1 MKFGILKTKIEDLL
15 IESYK
20 NDTLKRDMFVFDELI
35 LKNKNLSKLYYLY
48 EELSTNKG
56 LSKELANELITQS
69 ITLYENLVN
78 KISSENINEIKLWV
92 GSQNTKNRYADLD
105 NLFSKN
111 VTDMINKVV
120 SKNQIAESLMKNTEK
135 PKPIIKASL
144 NEMVDVANKT
154 VKTYISSLNES
165 EQKELNKIL
174 SKSDKDL
181 KVRFEIIKE
190 DVLEKLDTLLETES
204 DDVTKIKLNETIEK
218 VKSVSYNKLD
228 YYKLNQLK
236 LNL

>member
-56 LSKELANELITQS
+56 LSKELANELINQS

-92 GSQNTKNRYADLD
+92 Q
-105 NLFSKN
+105 
-111 VTDMINKVV
+111 
-120 SKNQIAESLMKNTEK
+120 
-135 PKPIIKASL
+135 
-144 NEMVDVANKT
+144 
-154 VKTYISSLNES
+154 YIC
-165 EQKELNKIL
+165 
-174 SKSDKDL
+174 
-181 KVRFEIIKE
+181 
-190 DVLEKLDTLLETES
+190 
-204 DDVTKIKLNETIEK
+204 
-218 VKSVSYNKLD
+218 
-228 YYKLNQLK
+228 
-236 LNL
+236 

>member
-20 NDTLKRDMFVFDELI
+20 NDTFKRDMFVFDELI

-48 EELSTNKG
+48 EELSSNKG
-56 LSKELANELITQS
+56 LSKELANDLINQS
-69 ITLYENLVN
+69 VTLYENLIN
-78 KISSENINEIKLWV
+78 KISTEQINEIKLWV
-92 GSQNTKNRYADLD
+92 GSQKSNNRYSNLD

-111 VTDMINKVV
+111 VTDMVNNVISRK
-120 SKNQIAESLMKNTEK
+120 QISECLMKDSEK
-135 PKPIIKASL
+135 PQPFIKASL

-154 VKTYISSLNES
+154 VKTYISSLNEM
-165 EQKELNKIL
+165 EQNELNKIL

-190 DVLEKLDTLLETES
+190 DVLEKLDTLLESETDE
-204 DDVTKIKLNETIEK
+204 VTKIKLNETVEK
-218 VKSVSYNKLD
+218 VKTVSYNKLD

>member
-56 LSKELANELITQS
+56 LSKELANELINQS
-69 ITLYENLVN
+69 ITLYENLAN
-78 KISSENINEIKLWV
+78 KISTENINEIKLWV
-92 GSQNTKNRYADLD
+92 GSQKTKNRYEDLD

-120 SKNQIAESLMKNTEK
+120 SKNQISESLMKNTEK

-204 DDVTKIKLNETIEK
+204 DDVTKIKINETIEK

>member
-20 NDTLKRDMFVFDELI
+20 NDTFKRDMFVFDELI

-48 EELSTNKG
+48 EELSSNKG
-56 LSKELANELITQS
+56 LSKELANDLINQS
-69 ITLYENLVN
+69 VTLYENLIN
-78 KISSENINEIKLWV
+78 KISTEQINEIKLWV
-92 GSQNTKNRYADLD
+92 GSQKSNNRYSNLD

-111 VTDMINKVV
+111 VTDMVNNVISRK
-120 SKNQIAESLMKNTEK
+120 QISECLMKDSEK
-135 PKPIIKASL
+135 PQPFIKASL

-154 VKTYISSLNES
+154 VKTYISSLNEM
-165 EQKELNKIL
+165 EQNELNKIL

-190 DVLEKLDTLLETES
+190 DVLEKLDTLLDSETDE
-204 DDVTKIKLNETIEK
+204 VTKIKLNETVEK
-218 VKSVSYNKLD
+218 VKTVSYNKLD

>member
-1 MKFGILKTKIEDLL
+1 
-15 IESYK
+15 
-20 NDTLKRDMFVFDELI
+20 
-35 LKNKNLSKLYYLY
+35 
-48 EELSTNKG
+48 
-56 LSKELANELITQS
+56 
-69 ITLYENLVN
+69 
-78 KISSENINEIKLWV
+78 
-92 GSQNTKNRYADLD
+92 
-105 NLFSKN
+105 
-111 VTDMINKVV
+111 
-120 SKNQIAESLMKNTEK
+120 MKNTEK

>member
-1 MKFGILKTKIEDLL
+1 MEHCET
-15 IESYK
+15 
-20 NDTLKRDMFVFDELI
+20 TFDELI

-56 LSKELANELITQS
+56 LSKELANELINQS

>member
-56 LSKELANELITQS
+56 LSKELANELINQY

>member
-20 NDTLKRDMFVFDELI
+20 NYTLKRDMFVFDELI

-56 LSKELANELITQS
+56 LSKELANELINQS

>member
-56 LSKELANELITQS
+56 LSKELANELINQS

-218 VKSVSYNKLD
+218 VKGVSYNKLD

>member
-56 LSKELANELITQS
+56 LSKELANELINQS

-190 DVLEKLDTLLETES
+190 DVLEKLDTLLET
-204 DDVTKIKLNETIEK
+204 
-218 VKSVSYNKLD
+218 
-228 YYKLNQLK
+228 
-236 LNL
+236 

>member
-1 MKFGILKTKIEDLL
+1 M
-15 IESYK
+15 
-20 NDTLKRDMFVFDELI
+20 
-35 LKNKNLSKLYYLY
+35 
-48 EELSTNKG
+48 
-56 LSKELANELITQS
+56 
-69 ITLYENLVN
+69 
-78 KISSENINEIKLWV
+78 
-92 GSQNTKNRYADLD
+92 
-105 NLFSKN
+105 
-111 VTDMINKVV
+111 
-120 SKNQIAESLMKNTEK
+120 
-135 PKPIIKASL
+135 
-144 NEMVDVANKT
+144 
-154 VKTYISSLNES
+154 S

>member
-1 MKFGILKTKIEDLL
+1 M
-15 IESYK
+15 
-20 NDTLKRDMFVFDELI
+20 
-35 LKNKNLSKLYYLY
+35 
-48 EELSTNKG
+48 
-56 LSKELANELITQS
+56 ANELINQS

>member
-56 LSKELANELITQS
+56 LSKELANELINQS

-111 VTDMINKVV
+111 FTDMINKVV

>member
-56 LSKELANELITQS
+56 LSIELANELINQS

>member
-20 NDTLKRDMFVFDELI
+20 NDTFKRDMFVFDELI
-35 LKNKNLSKLYYLY
+35 LKNKNLSKIYYLY
-48 EELSTNKG
+48 EELSSNKG
-56 LSKELANELITQS
+56 LSKELANDLINQS
-69 ITLYENLVN
+69 VTLYENLIN
-78 KISSENINEIKLWV
+78 KISTEQINEIKLWV
-92 GSQNTKNRYADLD
+92 GSQKSNNRYSNLD

-111 VTDMINKVV
+111 VTDMVNNVISRK
-120 SKNQIAESLMKNTEK
+120 QISECLMKDSEK
-135 PKPIIKASL
+135 PQPFIKASL

-154 VKTYISSLNES
+154 VKTYISSLNEM

-190 DVLEKLDTLLETES
+190 DVLEKLDTLLESETDE
-204 DDVTKIKLNETIEK
+204 VTKIKLNETVEK
-218 VKSVSYNKLD
+218 VKTVSYNKLD

>member
-1 MKFGILKTKIEDLL
+1 
-15 IESYK
+15 
-20 NDTLKRDMFVFDELI
+20 MFVFDELI

-56 LSKELANELITQS
+56 LSKELANELINQS

>member
-56 LSKELANELITQS
+56 LSKELANELINQS

-120 SKNQIAESLMKNTEK
+120 SKNQIAESLMRNTEK

>member
-56 LSKELANELITQS
+56 LSKELANELINQS

-135 PKPIIKASL
+135 PKPIIKASKL
-144 NEMVDVANKT
+144 YGVE
-154 VKTYISSLNES
+154 YSSLIFELGS
-165 EQKELNKIL
+165 RKLVAGQEDLILEVAQKLKNK
-174 SKSDKDL
+174 
-181 KVRFEIIKE
+181 
-190 DVLEKLDTLLETES
+190 
-204 DDVTKIKLNETIEK
+204 
-218 VKSVSYNKLD
+218 
-228 YYKLNQLK
+228 
-236 LNL
+236 

>member
-56 LSKELANELITQS
+56 LSKELANELINQS

-120 SKNQIAESLMKNTEK
+120 SKNQIAESLM
-135 PKPIIKASL
+135 
-144 NEMVDVANKT
+144 
-154 VKTYISSLNES
+154 
-165 EQKELNKIL
+165 
-174 SKSDKDL
+174 
-181 KVRFEIIKE
+181 
-190 DVLEKLDTLLETES
+190 
-204 DDVTKIKLNETIEK
+204 
-218 VKSVSYNKLD
+218 
-228 YYKLNQLK
+228 
-236 LNL
+236 

>member
-56 LSKELANELITQS
+56 LSKELANELINQS

>member
-56 LSKELANELITQS
+56 LSKELANELINQS

-154 VKTYISSLNES
+154 VKTYISFLNES